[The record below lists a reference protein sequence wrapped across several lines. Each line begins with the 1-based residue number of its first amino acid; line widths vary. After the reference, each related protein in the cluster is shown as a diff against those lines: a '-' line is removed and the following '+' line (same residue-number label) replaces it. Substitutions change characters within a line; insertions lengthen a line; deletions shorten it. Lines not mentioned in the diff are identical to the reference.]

1 MEGLTAGNVDLALL
15 DSAGVTVA
23 TGSVGASNV
32 DESISNFV
40 SVTGGTYYAQ
50 VTGGNRVDYS
60 LVVVRDAGF
69 DLEANNLFATA
80 QVLNSNVLGHVV
92 GQDWYQFSA
101 GIGDTITLA
110 TATPGD
116 GANEFVNNLNPFIV
130 LFDPNVVS
138 LASDDDSGPSSNS
151 LLTFIATST
160 GMHRVRLTGF
170 GGSTGEYFLSASIT
184 NNPSPTVSIAAND
197 PTAAEPSNG
206 GQFTI
211 SLTNSSSTATTVN
224 FTVTGSASG
233 TDYTSLGTSMVIPA
247 NATSVTL
254 NVALLADTLVEGD
267 ETVIVT
273 LTSVSGDSQ
282 IVLDPDAADRTAT
295 VTISDTQDTATV
307 SITAN
312 DPTATEPSDNGQFTI
327 SLTNPSSTATTVNF
341 TVTGTA
347 SGTDYT
353 SLGTSIVI
361 PANATSVTLDVTL
374 LADVLVEG
382 DETVIV
388 TLTSVSGDP
397 QISLDLTPANLT
409 ATVTIFDN
417 DSDVTVAVS
426 SASVA
431 EDGGINLVYTFTR
444 TGLST
449 TNPLT
454 VQFGVSG
461 VAVFGTDYSQSG
473 AASFNVSSGSVVI
486 LAGASTATVTIDPT
500 PDLTVE
506 TNETVALTVAANSA
520 YQVGSPSAA
529 TGTITDNDSAVF
541 SITDASAAE
550 GTGVTF
556 TITLSAAVEVVTS
569 VTVTT
574 MNGTA
579 TLADLDYTA
588 ANSRIVTFL
597 AGVMS
602 QMITIDTT
610 PDTQVETDETFTA
623 TLGGLN
629 DGGLSV
635 TISGTNGAATGTIL
649 NDDASLS
656 VAASSAN
663 KAEGHS
669 GNTSFTFTV
678 TRTGDT
684 SGTASVSYVVTGS
697 GVNQANA
704 ADFGGT
710 LPSGTVNFNAND
722 VTQTITI
729 DVRGDSA
736 FESDEGFTV
745 TLSSPSV
752 GAILGTATAVGTIVN
767 DDGSVSVAAS
777 SANKVEGHSGNTSFT
792 FTVTRLGDTSGAA
805 SVSYAVTGSGV
816 NPANAADF
824 GGTLPSGTVNFNAN
838 DVTQTI
844 TIDVRGDTAV
854 ESNEGFTVTLSS
866 PSTGTD
872 LGIST
877 ATGTILNDDAS
888 LSVAATSA
896 NNAEGHSGNT
906 SFTFT
911 VTRTGD
917 TSGAASVS
925 YAVTGGGVNAADFG
939 GTLPSGMVNFA
950 ATDVTRT
957 ITIDVSGDTTVE
969 SNENFTVMLSSPSTG
984 SVLGTSAATGT
995 IVNDDGSLSIA
1006 TSSANKVEGHSANT
1020 SFTFT
1025 VTRTGDTSGTASVS
1039 YAVTGNGVN
1048 PADGGDFGGTLP
1060 SGTVNFAANE
1070 VTRTI
1075 TIDVSGDTMVESD
1088 EGFTVTLSSPSI
1100 GSVLGT
1106 STVDGT
1112 ILNDDASLSVAANSA
1127 NKVEGHSGNT
1137 SFTFTVTRTGD
1148 TSGTASVSYAV
1159 TGSGVNQANAA
1170 DFGGVFPSSTV
1181 NFGMNEVA
1189 GTITIIVQ
1197 GDTAVESDEGFT
1209 VTLSSPSTGAIVGTA
1224 TAVGTIVNDDG
1235 SLSIAAT
1242 SANKAEGHSGNTS
1255 FTFTVTRLGDTSSA
1269 ASVSYAVTGSGVN
1282 PANAADFGGVFP
1294 SSTVNFGMN
1303 EVAGT
1308 ITIIV
1313 QGDTAVESDEGFT
1326 VTLSSTSLGSALG
1339 TSTADGLILNDDSST
1354 LSVAAS
1360 SANKAEGHS
1369 GPTSFTFTV
1378 TRLGDTSGA
1387 ATVSYA
1393 VTGSGVNQANATDF
1407 GVTLPSGTVAF
1418 NATVMTQT
1426 ITIDVS
1432 GDTIVENNECFTV
1445 TLSSPST
1452 GTDLGISTA
1461 TGTILNDD
1469 ASLSVA
1475 ATSANKAEG
1484 HSSNT
1489 SFTFTVTRTGDTS
1502 GAASVSYA
1510 VTGGGVNAADF
1521 GGTLPSGMVNFA
1533 ATDVTRTITIDVS
1546 GDTTVESD
1554 EGFTVMLSSP
1564 STGSVLGTS
1573 TATGIITNDDS
1584 AVFSIANVSAFEGV
1598 GLAFTVTLS
1607 NPVDVATSVTVS
1619 TTDGTATA
1627 ADSDYSA
1634 VVARLVP
1641 FAAGVILQTVT
1652 VNTNLDLKVEGDE
1665 TLTATLGNLSN
1676 GGRDVSLSVPNRTA
1690 TGTIFNNN
1698 TEVSVSVSPGSVVED
1713 GLVPLVYTFTR
1724 IGVVAGT
1731 LTTNFTVG
1739 GSAAAL
1745 SDYSQL
1751 GAASFT
1757 APTGTV
1763 VFASGNFTATVT
1775 ITPTVD
1781 SNTEFDETVVLNVA
1795 AGAGYAIGTTN
1806 SATGTIRDDDA
1817 QISLSVSPSNVAE
1830 DGATNLAYTFNRV
1843 GSTSGAQVVNFNVG
1857 GTAMFGSDYSTANAT
1872 SFTATTGSITFA
1884 PGASSVTMF
1893 VDPAADN
1900 AIESDESVSITLAT
1914 GSGYLTPSLV
1924 PVIGT
1929 IDNDD
1934 FDVSMALTP
1943 DSLAE
1948 DAPGTFAY
1956 TFSRTGGLNRPL
1968 SVQVG
1973 IGGTALAGFDYSQTG
1988 AAPFSASGGIVTF
2001 ASGASTATLRID
2013 PIVDTGIE
2021 ADETVEVTLLPGS
2034 GYTATGTAFYRGTIT
2049 NDDQLVSLSS
2059 ATASVTEDG
2068 AENLVVI
2075 FTRTGATAGALSI
2088 PMTLG
2093 GTATFNTDYVAT
2105 GNATFSAGASQLLFA
2120 AGVTTATLT
2129 FDPAIEA
2136 ELESSEVLLL
2146 TLAKNALLGVPAT
2159 IVAAG
2164 TILND
2169 DATVSVSVT
2178 PDRVPEEGAGNLV
2191 YTFQRFGDTSQ
2202 AATVNFSV
2210 SGLATFGV
2218 DYLQT
2223 GAASFTSTSGTIV
2236 IPAGRSDATL
2246 TLDPTPDGLNEANET
2261 AILTILPSLG
2271 FTPSGDPALGTIIN
2285 QVTNIALSV
2294 TPTQLPENSTS
2305 NLLYKFTRTGNLI
2318 GELTVQFAVSGSAT
2332 FAADYLQSGA
2342 SSFSA
2347 TEGSITFADGATT
2360 ATLTIDP
2367 QSDSIDELTETV
2379 VVTILPDTELYN
2391 ITGAGTATTSI
2402 TDTSMISLAVS
2413 PSSVNEN
2420 GVPNLLFNFSRSG
2433 STQQALTVNFSVAGS
2448 ASFGTDYSQ
2457 TGAATFSASVGTVT
2471 FAAGSSTKTV
2481 TVNPTAD
2488 FTIEA
2493 DETVILTVVSGNSY
2507 LIAGD
2512 YTATGIIA
2520 NDDVNIGNV
2529 ITLDSLGRLHITDTV
2544 GRDDRLKVTKN
2555 AANELVIT
2563 DSANPLTTTVGRQ
2576 VTAQEVRVPLA
2587 SITSKVLI
2595 VELNGGADHIDLSG
2609 IPTHTVSGV
2618 VVNLLDVTVS
2628 GGAGDDTIIGSAGS
2642 DTLLGGDGND
2652 SIDGGSGNDGISGDA
2667 GNDKLNGNSGNDSI
2681 MGGTGND
2688 YMLGGAGNDRM
2699 VGQSGEDTVIGQGG
2713 IDRIAGGS
2721 GFGRDV
2727 GDVVT
2732 DNFAEIDEAFRISFN
2747 GTKFLLI

>member
-1 MEGLTAGNVDLALL
+1 MRPVITLFNPSGIPIATRTAGGSGKDAVINSVSVSVAGTYTAKVTGSSSTTGSYSLRVLLDAAVESESHDGAGNGTIPTAQDIESSFITVGSGAVATVLGTTDFGPLPSEFEPNDTTATANPASGNFAAFVGDRFQLRISGTVSSVADADYFNIGTLQSGDVITLTNSGSDSSRGTLSDAILELYRSNGGSPVLVTKDDDSGPGEDSLIDHFTVTDLDTYFVLATNFSTETGTYQLGIFLENSGAAPSTVGSLITETEGNNSFATANNASTSWRAVNLLAQTAGSITASDVDVYQYLFNAGDLVTVDIDSTSSLDARVSLLNAGGVVLAVEDGTSNRLGLGDLDSSLYAFRIPSSGTYFVQVEANSGTGSYAADVYLSGLTAPAVSVLDLYAFSLTAGQSVSLVVEGLTAGNVDLALL

-69 DLEANNLFATA
+69 DLEANNSFATA

-116 GANEFVNNLNPFIV
+116 GANEFVNNLNPFIE

-197 PTAAEPSNG
+197 ATAAEPSDG

-211 SLTNSSSTATTVN
+211 SLTNPSSTATTVF
-224 FTVTGSASG
+224 FTVTGSASA
-233 TDYTSLGTSMVIPA
+233 TDYTSLGTSVVIPA
-247 NATSVTL
+247 FATSVTL
-254 NVALLADTLVEGD
+254 NMALLADTLVEGD

-282 IVLDPDAADRTAT
+282 IFLDSDAADRTAM
-295 VTISDTQDTATV
+295 VTISDTEDTATV
-307 SITAN
+307 SIMAN
-312 DPTATEPSDNGQFTI
+312 DATATEPSDNGQFTI
-327 SLTNPSSTATTVNF
+327 SLTNPSNTPTTVFF

-353 SLGTSIVI
+353 SLGTSVVI
-361 PANATSVTLDVTL
+361 PANATSVTLGVTL
-374 LADVLVEG
+374 LADIDVEG

-388 TLTSVSGDP
+388 TLTGVSGDP
-397 QISLDLTPANLT
+397 QISLDSIAANLA

-417 DSDVTVAVS
+417 DFEVTVAVS
-426 SASVA
+426 PGSVT
-431 EDGGINLVYTFTR
+431 EDFGSDLVYTFTR
-444 TGLST
+444 TGSL

-454 VQFGVSG
+454 VQFSVGG
-461 VAVFGTDYSQSG
+461 VAVFATDYSQSG
-473 AASFNVSSGSVVI
+473 AASFNALSGSVVI
-486 LAGASTATVTIDPT
+486 PAFASTATVTIDPT
-500 PDLTVE
+500 SDLTVE
-506 TNETVALTVAANSA
+506 TNETVVLTVSANSA
-520 YQVGSPSAA
+520 YRVGSPSVAN
-529 TGTITDNDSAVF
+529 GTITDNDSAVF
-541 SITDASAAE
+541 SIADASAAE
-550 GTGVTF
+550 GAGVTF
-556 TITLSAAVEVVTS
+556 TVTLSAAVDVPTS

-574 MNGTA
+574 ANGTA
-579 TLADLDYTA
+579 TTADSDYTA
-588 ANSRIVTFL
+588 VTSQVVSFAAGQTSRT
-597 AGVMS
+597 
-602 QMITIDTT
+602 ITINTT
-610 PDTQVETDETFTA
+610 ADNKVEANETFTA

-635 TISGTNGAATGTIL
+635 TISGASTATGTITNNDAAVFSIANSSALEGSGVIFTITLSNPVDVTTSVTFTTSDGTATLSNSDYTAVSSQTVIFSAGQTTQTITVNTTADTTVEVDETFTATLAGLMDGGRAVSISSSNGVATGTIL
-649 NDDASLS
+649 NDESASFS
-656 VAASSAN
+656 I
-663 KAEGHS
+663 
-669 GNTSFTFTV
+669 
-678 TRTGDT
+678 TG
-684 SGTASVSYVVTGS
+684 AS
-697 GVNQANA
+697 GVEGA
-704 ADFGGT
+704 G
-710 LPSGTVNFNAND
+710 
-722 VTQTITI
+722 VT
-729 DVRGDSA
+729 
-736 FESDEGFTV
+736 FTV
-745 TLSSPSV
+745 TLSAAVDVATSV
-752 GAILGTATAVGTIVN
+752 TVTTANGTATTADSDYTGVTSQVVSFLAGQLSQTITITTTA
-767 DDGSVSVAAS
+767 D
-777 SANKVEGHSGNTSFT
+777 NKVEADET
-792 FTVTRLGDTSGAA
+792 FTVTLGGLVNGGLYSVTISGASTA
-805 SVSYAVTGSGV
+805 IGTIT
-816 NPANAADF
+816 NDDAAEF
-824 GGTLPSGTVNFNAN
+824 STVNASAAEGGVITFN
-838 DVTQTI
+838 
-844 TIDVRGDTAV
+844 
-854 ESNEGFTVTLSS
+854 VTLSS
-866 PSTGTD
+866 PVDVATSVILSTSDG
-872 LGIST
+872 T
-877 ATGTILNDDAS
+877 AT
-888 LSVAATSA
+888 LSNSDYTA
-896 NNAEGHSGNT
+896 
-906 SFTFT
+906 
-911 VTRTGD
+911 
-917 TSGAASVS
+917 VS
-925 YAVTGGGVNAADFG
+925 Q
-939 GTLPSGMVNFA
+939 
-950 ATDVTRT
+950 
-957 ITIDVSGDTTVE
+957 
-969 SNENFTVMLSSPSTG
+969 
-984 SVLGTSAATGT
+984 
-995 IVNDDGSLSIA
+995 
-1006 TSSANKVEGHSANT
+1006 
-1020 SFTFT
+1020 
-1025 VTRTGDTSGTASVS
+1025 
-1039 YAVTGNGVN
+1039 
-1048 PADGGDFGGTLP
+1048 
-1060 SGTVNFAANE
+1060 TVNFAAGQTTQNVTVNTTADTTVE
-1070 VTRTI
+1070 V
-1075 TIDVSGDTMVESD
+1075 D
-1088 EGFTVTLSSPSI
+1088 E
-1100 GSVLGT
+1100 
-1106 STVDGT
+1106 
-1112 ILNDDASLSVAANSA
+1112 
-1127 NKVEGHSGNT
+1127 
-1137 SFTFTVTRTGD
+1137 TFTATLAVLMDGGRSVTI
-1148 TSGTASVSYAV
+1148 SGTA
-1159 TGSGVNQANAA
+1159 GS
-1170 DFGGVFPSSTV
+1170 
-1181 NFGMNEVA
+1181 
-1189 GTITIIVQ
+1189 
-1197 GDTAVESDEGFT
+1197 
-1209 VTLSSPSTGAIVGTA
+1209 
-1224 TAVGTIVNDDG
+1224 
-1235 SLSIAAT
+1235 
-1242 SANKAEGHSGNTS
+1242 
-1255 FTFTVTRLGDTSSA
+1255 
-1269 ASVSYAVTGSGVN
+1269 
-1282 PANAADFGGVFP
+1282 
-1294 SSTVNFGMN
+1294 
-1303 EVAGT
+1303 
-1308 ITIIV
+1308 
-1313 QGDTAVESDEGFT
+1313 
-1326 VTLSSTSLGSALG
+1326 
-1339 TSTADGLILNDDSST
+1339 
-1354 LSVAAS
+1354 
-1360 SANKAEGHS
+1360 
-1369 GPTSFTFTV
+1369 
-1378 TRLGDTSGA
+1378 
-1387 ATVSYA
+1387 
-1393 VTGSGVNQANATDF
+1393 
-1407 GVTLPSGTVAF
+1407 
-1418 NATVMTQT
+1418 
-1426 ITIDVS
+1426 
-1432 GDTIVENNECFTV
+1432 
-1445 TLSSPST
+1445 
-1452 GTDLGISTA
+1452 A
-1461 TGTILNDD
+1461 TGTI
-1469 ASLSVA
+1469 
-1475 ATSANKAEG
+1475 
-1484 HSSNT
+1484 
-1489 SFTFTVTRTGDTS
+1489 
-1502 GAASVSYA
+1502 
-1510 VTGGGVNAADF
+1510 
-1521 GGTLPSGMVNFA
+1521 
-1533 ATDVTRTITIDVS
+1533 
-1546 GDTTVESD
+1546 
-1554 EGFTVMLSSP
+1554 
-1564 STGSVLGTS
+1564 
-1573 TATGIITNDDS
+1573 TNNDS
-1584 AVFSIANVSAFEGV
+1584 AVFSIANVSAIEGNGMTFTITLSNAVDVATSVTVTTANVTATTADSDYTGVTSQVVSFLAGQTSRTITITTTADNKVEANETFTATLGGLNDGGRNVTLSSTNGAAIGTITNDDAAVFSIANSTAFEGF
-1598 GLAFTVTLS
+1598 GLVFTVTLS

-1619 TTDGTATA
+1619 TTDGTAMATA
-1627 ADSDYSA
+1627 ATDSDYSA
-1634 VVARLVP
+1634 LVTRLVS

-2493 DETVILTVVSGNSY
+2493 DETVILTVVSGTSY

-2609 IPTHTVSGV
+2609 IPTRTVSGV

>member
-1 MEGLTAGNVDLALL
+1 MVSFLAGQL
-15 DSAGVTVA
+15 S
-23 TGSVGASNV
+23 
-32 DESISNFV
+32 
-40 SVTGGTYYAQ
+40 Q
-50 VTGGNRVDYS
+50 
-60 LVVVRDAGF
+60 
-69 DLEANNLFATA
+69 
-80 QVLNSNVLGHVV
+80 
-92 GQDWYQFSA
+92 
-101 GIGDTITLA
+101 TITITT
-110 TATPGD
+110 TADNKVEADET
-116 GANEFVNNLNPFIV
+116 
-130 LFDPNVVS
+130 
-138 LASDDDSGPSSNS
+138 
-151 LLTFIATST
+151 
-160 GMHRVRLTGF
+160 
-170 GGSTGEYFLSASIT
+170 
-184 NNPSPTVSIAAND
+184 
-197 PTAAEPSNG
+197 
-206 GQFTI
+206 
-211 SLTNSSSTATTVN
+211 
-224 FTVTGSASG
+224 FTVT
-233 TDYTSLGTSMVIPA
+233 LGG
-247 NATSVTL
+247 
-254 NVALLADTLVEGD
+254 LVNGG
-267 ETVIVT
+267 
-273 LTSVSGDSQ
+273 LYS
-282 IVLDPDAADRTAT
+282 
-295 VTISDTQDTATV
+295 VTIS
-307 SITAN
+307 
-312 DPTATEPSDNGQFTI
+312 
-327 SLTNPSSTATTVNF
+327 
-341 TVTGTA
+341 
-347 SGTDYT
+347 
-353 SLGTSIVI
+353 
-361 PANATSVTLDVTL
+361 
-374 LADVLVEG
+374 
-382 DETVIV
+382 
-388 TLTSVSGDP
+388 
-397 QISLDLTPANLT
+397 
-409 ATVTIFDN
+409 
-417 DSDVTVAVS
+417 
-426 SASVA
+426 
-431 EDGGINLVYTFTR
+431 
-444 TGLST
+444 
-449 TNPLT
+449 
-454 VQFGVSG
+454 
-461 VAVFGTDYSQSG
+461 
-473 AASFNVSSGSVVI
+473 
-486 LAGASTATVTIDPT
+486 GASTAIGTITNDDAAEFSTVNASAAEGGVITFNVTLSSPVDVATSVILSTSDGTATLSNSDYTAVSQTVNFAAGQTTQNVTVNTTADTTVEVDETFTATLAVLMDGGRSVTISGT
-500 PDLTVE
+500 
-506 TNETVALTVAANSA
+506 A
-520 YQVGSPSAA
+520 GSA
-529 TGTITDNDSAVF
+529 TGTITNNDSAVF
-541 SITDASAAE
+541 SIANVSAIE
-550 GTGVTF
+550 GNGMTF
-556 TITLSAAVEVVTS
+556 TITLSNAVDVATS

-574 MNGTA
+574 ANVTA
-579 TLADLDYTA
+579 TTADSDYTG
-588 ANSRIVTFL
+588 VTSQVVSFL
-597 AGVMS
+597 AGQTS
-602 QMITIDTT
+602 RTITITT
-610 PDTQVETDETFTA
+610 TADNKVEANETFTA

-629 DGGLSV
+629 DGGR
-635 TISGTNGAATGTIL
+635 N
-649 NDDASLS
+649 
-656 VAASSAN
+656 
-663 KAEGHS
+663 
-669 GNTSFTFTV
+669 
-678 TRTGDT
+678 
-684 SGTASVSYVVTGS
+684 
-697 GVNQANA
+697 
-704 ADFGGT
+704 
-710 LPSGTVNFNAND
+710 
-722 VTQTITI
+722 
-729 DVRGDSA
+729 
-736 FESDEGFTV
+736 
-745 TLSSPSV
+745 
-752 GAILGTATAVGTIVN
+752 
-767 DDGSVSVAAS
+767 
-777 SANKVEGHSGNTSFT
+777 
-792 FTVTRLGDTSGAA
+792 
-805 SVSYAVTGSGV
+805 
-816 NPANAADF
+816 
-824 GGTLPSGTVNFNAN
+824 
-838 DVTQTI
+838 
-844 TIDVRGDTAV
+844 
-854 ESNEGFTVTLSS
+854 
-866 PSTGTD
+866 
-872 LGIST
+872 
-877 ATGTILNDDAS
+877 
-888 LSVAATSA
+888 
-896 NNAEGHSGNT
+896 
-906 SFTFT
+906 
-911 VTRTGD
+911 
-917 TSGAASVS
+917 
-925 YAVTGGGVNAADFG
+925 
-939 GTLPSGMVNFA
+939 
-950 ATDVTRT
+950 
-957 ITIDVSGDTTVE
+957 
-969 SNENFTVMLSSPSTG
+969 
-984 SVLGTSAATGT
+984 
-995 IVNDDGSLSIA
+995 
-1006 TSSANKVEGHSANT
+1006 
-1020 SFTFT
+1020 
-1025 VTRTGDTSGTASVS
+1025 
-1039 YAVTGNGVN
+1039 
-1048 PADGGDFGGTLP
+1048 
-1060 SGTVNFAANE
+1060 
-1070 VTRTI
+1070 
-1075 TIDVSGDTMVESD
+1075 
-1088 EGFTVTLSSPSI
+1088 
-1100 GSVLGT
+1100 
-1106 STVDGT
+1106 
-1112 ILNDDASLSVAANSA
+1112 
-1127 NKVEGHSGNT
+1127 
-1137 SFTFTVTRTGD
+1137 
-1148 TSGTASVSYAV
+1148 
-1159 TGSGVNQANAA
+1159 
-1170 DFGGVFPSSTV
+1170 
-1181 NFGMNEVA
+1181 
-1189 GTITIIVQ
+1189 
-1197 GDTAVESDEGFT
+1197 
-1209 VTLSSPSTGAIVGTA
+1209 
-1224 TAVGTIVNDDG
+1224 
-1235 SLSIAAT
+1235 
-1242 SANKAEGHSGNTS
+1242 
-1255 FTFTVTRLGDTSSA
+1255 
-1269 ASVSYAVTGSGVN
+1269 
-1282 PANAADFGGVFP
+1282 
-1294 SSTVNFGMN
+1294 
-1303 EVAGT
+1303 
-1308 ITIIV
+1308 
-1313 QGDTAVESDEGFT
+1313 
-1326 VTLSSTSLGSALG
+1326 VTLSST
-1339 TSTADGLILNDDSST
+1339 N
-1354 LSVAAS
+1354 
-1360 SANKAEGHS
+1360 
-1369 GPTSFTFTV
+1369 
-1378 TRLGDTSGA
+1378 GA
-1387 ATVSYA
+1387 AI
-1393 VTGSGVNQANATDF
+1393 
-1407 GVTLPSGTVAF
+1407 GT
-1418 NATVMTQT
+1418 
-1426 ITIDVS
+1426 
-1432 GDTIVENNECFTV
+1432 
-1445 TLSSPST
+1445 
-1452 GTDLGISTA
+1452 
-1461 TGTILNDD
+1461 
-1469 ASLSVA
+1469 
-1475 ATSANKAEG
+1475 
-1484 HSSNT
+1484 
-1489 SFTFTVTRTGDTS
+1489 
-1502 GAASVSYA
+1502 
-1510 VTGGGVNAADF
+1510 
-1521 GGTLPSGMVNFA
+1521 
-1533 ATDVTRTITIDVS
+1533 
-1546 GDTTVESD
+1546 
-1554 EGFTVMLSSP
+1554 
-1564 STGSVLGTS
+1564 
-1573 TATGIITNDDS
+1573 ITNDDA
-1584 AVFSIANVSAFEGV
+1584 AVFSIANSTAFEGF
-1598 GLAFTVTLS
+1598 GLVFTVTLS

-1619 TTDGTATA
+1619 TTDGTAMATA
-1627 ADSDYSA
+1627 ATDSDYSA
-1634 VVARLVP
+1634 LVTRLVS

-2493 DETVILTVVSGNSY
+2493 DETVILTVVSGTSY

-2609 IPTHTVSGV
+2609 IPTRTVSGV